1 MPSGAVLLSRLLLD
15 HEEYST
21 PLLQPL
27 YIAFLTFFKIILA
40 PLFYIRT
47 LIPGTLLAILFA
59 GTILAIFTQL
69 FAGTILA

>member
-47 LIPGTLLAILFA
+47 LIPGTLLATRAQYKRNLLEA
-59 GTILAIFTQL
+59 HLLA
-69 FAGTILA
+69 